1 MTKTEH
7 RNVWQSMKT
16 QRTMSMTVEAWTVLG
31 ELADHAATSRSEVLE
46 ILIRNAQD
54 TELDLAEERRLLT
67 S

>member
-1 MTKTEH
+1 
-7 RNVWQSMKT
+7 
-16 QRTMSMTVEAWTVLG
+16 MTVEAWTVLG